1 LDDPN
6 DDYRRTPL
14 LSIVLYVFGFMA
26 AMAALAFLAYL
37 LIRR

>member
-1 LDDPN
+1 LADPD

-26 AMAALAFLAYL
+26 AMAALAFVTVWFF
-37 LIRR
+37 RR